1 MSASDQYIYSKELV
15 LALLPQAF
23 DYRATPKRDEDESRR
38 GGGDPALGGNHL
50 AHLADIRH
58 HLQGLAVTY
67 RRHLYWHAHGES
79 GCYVGEE
86 ALDVLVDRLNG
97 KH

>member
-23 DYRATPKRDEDESRR
+23 DYRATPKRDEDESHR

-58 HLQGLAVTY
+58 HLGSVVSLAD
-67 RRHLYWHAHGES
+67 LYWHSHGEPS
-79 GCYVGEE
+79 IWGEL
-86 ALDVLVDRLNG
+86 ALDVLVNSLNG
-97 KH
+97 KD

>member
-1 MSASDQYIYSKELV
+1 MPEDQYVYSKELV

-38 GGGDPALGGNHL
+38 GGSDPALGGNHL

-58 HLQGLAVTY
+58 SLGPYVPVA
-67 RRHLYWHAHGES
+67 LYWHAHGEPS
-79 GCYVGEE
+79 SQGEHY
-86 ALDVLVDRLNG
+86 LDVLVDRLNG
-97 KH
+97 KA